1 MEMGQNMTTLAK
13 LLATLA
19 ILLVGL
25 TDLASAERRVAL
37 VIGNSAYENTTPL
50 RNPRNDA
57 TALAAVLRKLDFEVL
72 EGIDLDDSDF
82 RRTAR
87 EFAVKIEDADVALF
101 FYAGHGLQVNNR
113 NYFMPVNAALK
124 READLDFEGVPL
136 DLILKQME
144 RGDRTNIVLLDACRN
159 NPLAEKLARNMG
171 TRSLALGR
179 GLARVET
186 GVGTYVGFSTQPGN
200 VALDGE
206 GGNSPFTQ
214 ALLKNIEAP
223 GVDIETLM
231 RQVREEVIVATD
243 GKQVPW
249 GNSSL
254 VGKGFFF
261 NPAAPA
267 VAEKRESEPAAA
279 PTTTTTASPTASDQL
294 NIEIAFWSSI
304 KDSDDPSLLKA
315 YLNEYPKGRFASL
328 ALIRL
333 DRLAKA
339 HPTPETVQ
347 PTRQEAAPQET
358 PDAAEEGFWLAAK
371 TSGDAKLFRRYLEL
385 YPYGSH
391 VAEAKASIETTDRQ
405 IEVLPKDETPAANA
419 ETPPTAKVVTSPAAS
434 AEPAVATIEPAET
447 AEPEAAEPLPAPP
460 AKKVVAPKK
469 VVVKQ
474 VIAPAKPTKQRTKQV
489 KVASKQ
495 KKVQKVQ
502 KVQKVRKNRNKAPVI
517 AVDVQDGAFVEV
529 PFFGLRHNGEVGSR
543 RRNQADSIVG
553 PGSVAKQ
560 GGF

>member
-1 MEMGQNMTTLAK
+1 MGQNMTALAK
-13 LLATLA
+13 LVATMA

-37 VIGNSAYENTTPL
+37 VIGNSAYHNTTPL

-72 EGIDLDDSDF
+72 EGIDLDDNGF
-82 RRTAR
+82 RRVAR
-87 EFAVKIEDADVALF
+87 DFAVKIEDADVALF

-124 READLDFEGVPL
+124 READLDFEAVPL

-159 NPLAEKLARNMG
+159 NPLVDKLSRNIR

-206 GGNSPFTQ
+206 GDNSPFAQ

-231 RQVREEVIVATD
+231 RQVREEVIVATN
-243 GKQVPW
+243 GKQLPW

-261 NPAAPA
+261 NPAAPV
-267 VAEKRESEPAAA
+267 VAEKRESEPVATA
-279 PTTTTTASPTASDQL
+279 TTTTAAPTVSDQL

-315 YLNEYPKGRFASL
+315 YLSEYPKGRFASL

-333 DRLAKA
+333 DRLAKV
-339 HPTPETVQ
+339 HPTPEAPQ
-347 PTRQEAAPQET
+347 PTRQEAAPEKT
-358 PDAAEEGFWLAAK
+358 ADAAEEGFWLAAK

-385 YPYGSH
+385 YPNGSH
-391 VAEAKASIETTDRQ
+391 VEEAKASLETTERK
-405 IEVLPKDETPAANA
+405 IAVLPKDETPPMPR
-419 ETPPTAKVVTSPAAS
+419 TKPAI
-434 AEPAVATIEPAET
+434 ATVEPAET
-447 AEPEAAEPLPAPP
+447 AEPEAVEAEPAPV
-460 AKKVVAPKK
+460 KKVVNQKKKK
-469 VVVKQ
+469 VVKQ
-474 VIAPAKPTKQRTKQV
+474 AIAPAKQTKQRSKKV
-489 KVASKQ
+489 AVASKQ
-495 KKVQKVQ
+495 KKVQKP
-502 KVQKVRKNRNKAPVI
+502 RRKAPVV
-517 AVDVQDGAFVEV
+517 AVEINGGPVAEL
-529 PFFGLRHNGEVGSR
+529 PFFGVRQRDGMPRGR
-543 RRNQADSIVG
+543 RSQADSIVG
-553 PGSVAKQ
+553 PGAVAKQ